1 MTELEQINEKL
12 DKILALLQ
20 PKKELNASNSLDEV
34 RGNIN
39 DGMPNP
45 IDFRINANDFFTW
58 IYITDRL
65 VFTTEK
71 RILKH
76 SKNGKIIS
84 DKSFVDTSKMII
96 FTK

>member
-45 IDFRINANDFFTW
+45 IDFRINANDFCPGWDYMNLHNGSLGF
-58 IYITDRL
+58 YDR
-65 VFTTEK
+65 
-71 RILKH
+71 RAYLKALEEW
-76 SKNGKIIS
+76 KANNNI
-84 DKSFVDTSKMII
+84 
-96 FTK
+96 